1 MSSPVSLLSTAL
13 IISIVKRQ
21 VARILGDS
29 LSWLTA
35 AQDSIASCATERNV
49 GFLLRVLWDV
59 TLGWSGLL
67 ALVNLANL
75 LCGFTLGYCI
85 GDVGAGGST
94 LGAATLASALGGI
107 IGNGR
112 HCG

>member
-1 MSSPVSLLSTAL
+1 MSSPVSSLSTAL

-35 AQDSIASCATERNV
+35 AQDSISSCATERNF
-49 GFLLRVLWDV
+49 GFLLRVLWAG

-75 LCGFTLGYCI
+75 LCGFTLGCCI
-85 GDVGAGGST
+85 GGVGAGGST
-94 LGAATLASALGGI
+94 FVAATLASYLVEI
-107 IGNGR
+107 IGNGG